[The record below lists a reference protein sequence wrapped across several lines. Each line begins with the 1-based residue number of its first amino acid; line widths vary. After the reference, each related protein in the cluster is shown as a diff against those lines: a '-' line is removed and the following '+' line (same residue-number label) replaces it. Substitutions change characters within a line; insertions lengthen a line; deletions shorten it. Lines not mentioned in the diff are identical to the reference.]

1 MINIVVKA
9 PQAKETIQ
17 INEKAKI
24 EEVGIVLSSVRFVN
38 VLEVSFKSLMMI
50 FIVFR

>member
-9 PQAKETIQ
+9 PQVKETIQ

-24 EEVGIVLSSVRFVN
+24 DEVRIAFASRECSR
-38 VLEVSFKSLMMI
+38 SFL
-50 FIVFR
+50 